1 MTGDTA
7 RQGWLRRTARTVV
20 AAHERWTTRDRLAH
34 AIHGAVVG
42 AAATAVSSAHGG
54 TLGTIVLTVVVTV
67 AVYWAAE
74 RYADMLATAVHSPRR
89 RVGAVLRVGRPT
101 LQAGLVPLALLIA
114 IALLTG
120 NLPVAVFSAL
130 GLATLMLG
138 WLGQVAARHG
148 GATRAAALGWSV
160 CSAALGL
167 VVIALKVALH

>member
-1 MTGDTA
+1 MTRDAA
-7 RQGWLRRTARTVV
+7 RGGWLRRTTHSVV
-20 AAHERWTTRDRLAH
+20 ATHERWTTRDRLAH

-89 RVGAVLRVGRPT
+89 RIAAVLRAGRPT
-101 LQAGLVPLALLIA
+101 LQAGLVPLVLLVA

-120 NLPVAVFSAL
+120 NLPPAVFSAL
-130 GLATLMLG
+130 GLATVMLG
-138 WLGQVAARHG
+138 WLGHVAARHG
-148 GATRAAALGWSV
+148 GASRAAALGWSV
-160 CSAALGL
+160 GSAALGL
-167 VVIALKVALH
+167 VVIGLKIVLH